1 MSILQIYLILLYK
14 EKDKFS
20 NQDTQYCL
28 DFFNHEISHLLMR
41 NVYLKEEGCIIITY
55 FSFHVVIYAQ
65 TNDLTEHKWMQAYC
79 RLVLQTSKKGDS

>member
-1 MSILQIYLILLYK
+1 
-14 EKDKFS
+14 
-20 NQDTQYCL
+20 
-28 DFFNHEISHLLMR
+28 MR

-65 TNDLTEHKWMQAYC
+65 INDLTEHKWMQAYC